1 MVSFFLLFY
10 KGLTLFLVA
19 GTNYFT
25 SLAHQNL
32 REMKRTICM
41 LVFLI
46 GFLGIGQSTSE
57 LQKHYEAF
65 YKEMR
70 LQGDMNGV
78 INALTHLN
86 VLSPSKARKDTLAY
100 IYANNNRHMQALNT
114 IGVDKN
120 ESDSDL
126 AVQVKAISLK
136 AINQP
141 KRALEQF
148 EILYKRTPSPYL
160 AYELADLKIQTGDNT
175 GATANIEYGIAN
187 AKDDMKYAFYERQ
200 QPYEVSLKAAFLHLK
215 GLVAFNADKNNV
227 DAAIALIDEALKI
240 DPSFNLA
247 SLSKQALESRK
258 NPPTEGETEQN

>member
-1 MVSFFLLFY
+1 MMKITVSVLL
-10 KGLTLFLVA
+10 LMA
-19 GTNYFT
+19 GF
-25 SLAHQNL
+25 
-32 REMKRTICM
+32 
-41 LVFLI
+41 I
-46 GFLGIGQSTSE
+46 GVGQSTSE

-78 INALTHLN
+78 ISALTHLN
-86 VLSPSKARKDTLAY
+86 VLAPSKERKDTLAY
-100 IYANNNRHMQALNT
+100 IYANNNKHMQALNT
-114 IGVDKN
+114 IGVEKD

-148 EILYKRTPSPYL
+148 EILNKRTPNPYL

-175 GATANIEYGIAN
+175 GASTNIEYGIAN

-215 GLVAFNADKNNV
+215 GLAFNADKDNV
-227 DAAIALIDEALKI
+227 DAAIALIDEALKL

-258 NPPTEGETEQN
+258 NPPPAPENGNKE